1 MLKHSF
7 KNKTV
12 KQILFSASLLLASVA
27 AHSQNFLNRAL
38 ERFSFEGFAGFA
50 NYQGELQE
58 SPYTFSQSKAAFS
71 LGGRF
76 ELADKFFIR
85 GLATYGKIGAADKY
99 SKSLDRRNRNLDFGS
114 AIYDA
119 SVTGV
124 YEIFNISEK
133 RYTPY
138 IFAGV
143 SLFHFSPY
151 TYDSTGTIRW
161 LMPLG
166 TEGQGLSQYPDRKLY
181 KLNQFSIPFGA
192 GIKFAVNKNVAI
204 GWEFRFNKTFTDYL
218 DDVSTSYADY
228 NYLITGKHG
237 LLSAEMA
244 YRGDEIKGGN
254 QTYPAAGT
262 KRGNPKTKDWYYFSG
277 ITVTYT
283 LFPKENFSGNQKA
296 LRDVRCPVNVF

>member
-1 MLKHSF
+1 M
-7 KNKTV
+7 
-12 KQILFSASLLLASVA
+12 KQILFSISLLLASVA
-27 AHSQNFLNRAL
+27 TQSQNFLYQVI

-58 SPYTFSQSKAAFS
+58 SVYTFSQAKPAFS
-71 LGGRF
+71 LGGRI
-76 ELADKFFIR
+76 ELADRVFLR
-85 GLATYGKIGAADKY
+85 GLATYGKISASDKY
-99 SKSLDRRNRNLDFGS
+99 ARSLEKRKRNLDFSS

-119 SVTGV
+119 SITGV
-124 YEIFNISEK
+124 YEVFNIAEK

-151 TYDSTGTIRW
+151 TYDSTGTLRW

-166 TEGQGLSQYPDRKLY
+166 TEGQGLAAYPDRKLY
-181 KLNQFSIPFGA
+181 NLNQFSIPFGA
-192 GIKFAVNKNVAI
+192 GIKFAVNKNIAI

-218 DDVSTSYADY
+218 DDVSTTYADY
-228 NYLITGKHG
+228 NILITGKYG
-237 LLSAEMA
+237 VSSAEMA
-244 YRGDEIKGGN
+244 YRGDELKGGS

-277 ITVTYT
+277 ITITYT

-296 LRDVRCPVNVF
+296 LRDLRCPVNVF